1 MIVEVADSSQV
12 SVARRAAADAAEA
25 RGFDEENTGRVAL
38 VATELATNL
47 IKHASRG
54 EIVIGTY
61 DDASGSGIEL
71 LSLDRGEGIADL
83 GRAFEDGV
91 STAGSP
97 GNGLGAIRRQA
108 DQLNVFTRPNLGTAI
123 AARIGN
129 GRHSKVNG
137 DPVLGA
143 IAMPLRGES
152 VCGDGWAFARSAKGP
167 SLAVA
172 DGSGHGPAASAAAQA
187 ALRTFENCIDE
198 DCTEILAR
206 MHRELA
212 PTRGAAVAIARVDGQ
227 ARVVRF
233 VGVGNIGGAIVAPD
247 GGVRRMVSHNGTV
260 GHVAPRIREF
270 SYPWADGSV
279 VLMHSDGLSA
289 KWDFTAYPGLAA
301 SHPSLIA
308 GILFRDFRRKNDDA
322 TVVALRV

>member
-12 SVARRAAADAAEA
+12 SVARRAAGDAAQA
-25 RGFDEENTGRVAL
+25 NGFDEASTGRIAL
-38 VATELATNL
+38 IATELATNL
-47 IKHASRG
+47 VKHAAGG

-61 DDASGSGIEL
+61 VDGSGSGIEL
-71 LSLDRGEGIADL
+71 LSLDKGEGIADVA
-83 GRAFEDGV
+83 RAFEDGV
-91 STAGSP
+91 SSAGSP

-108 DQLNVFTRPNLGTAI
+108 DQLAVFTRPKLGTAI

-129 GRHSKVNG
+129 GRHSKIDG
-137 DPVLGA
+137 DPILGA
-143 IAMPLRGES
+143 VAMPVHGER

-167 SLAVA
+167 TLMVA
-172 DGSGHGPAASAAAQA
+172 DGSGHGPAANAAAQA
-187 ALRTFENCIDE
+187 ALKTFQDCAGD

-206 MHRELA
+206 AHGQLA
-212 PTRGAAVAIARVDGQ
+212 PTRGAAVALARVEQ
-227 ARVVRF
+227 KARVVRF
-233 VGVGNIGGAIVAPD
+233 VGVGNIAGAIVAPD
-247 GGVRRMVSHNGTV
+247 GSVRRMVSHNGTV

-270 SYPWADGSV
+270 SYPWADGSL

-322 TVVALRV
+322 TVVAMRV

>member
-12 SVARRAAADAAEA
+12 SAARRAASDAAQA
-25 RGFDEENTGRVAL
+25 GGFDDFSAGRVAL

-47 IKHASRG
+47 IKHAAGG

-61 DDASGSGIEL
+61 ADGSGSGIEL
-71 LSLDRGEGIADL
+71 LALDKGNGIADL
-83 GRAFEDGV
+83 ARAFEDGV

-108 DQLNVFTRPNLGTAI
+108 DQVNVFTRPKLGTAI

-129 GRHSKVNG
+129 GRPAKIDG
-137 DPVLGA
+137 DPVVGA
-143 IAMPLRGES
+143 IALPVHGER
-152 VCGDGWAFARSAKGP
+152 VCGDGWAFARPAKGP
-167 SLAVA
+167 TLMVA
-172 DGSGHGPAASAAAQA
+172 DGSGHGPAANAAAQA
-187 ALRTFENCIDE
+187 ALKTFQDCADE

-206 MHRELA
+206 MHEQLA
-212 PTRGAAVAIARVDGQ
+212 PTRGAAVAVARVDRK

-270 SYPWADGSV
+270 TYPWADGSV

-289 KWDFTAYPGLAA
+289 KWDFAAYPGLAA

-308 GILFRDFRRKNDDA
+308 GVLFRDFRRANDDA
-322 TVVALRV
+322 TVVAIRV